1 MLLLALAQLAFAQA
15 PEAAPAMADDLR
27 ASGKIYV
34 VVAVVA
40 IIVAGLLA
48 LPHRPRPQG
57 EPPGKRN
64 KELAGHPSPSR
75 LVVTTPSPYHLKNC
89 PVTAPFTKSVKPA

>member
-1 MLLLALAQLAFAQA
+1 MTNKLFTRPLGRFFQFLLPLLLLAPLAFAQA

-34 VVAVVA
+34 VVTVVA

-48 LPHRPRPQG
+48 YLISLDR
-57 EPPGKRN
+57 KV
-64 KELAGHPSPSR
+64 SR
-75 LVVTTPSPYHLKNC
+75 LEKEMK
-89 PVTAPFTKSVKPA
+89 A

>member
-1 MLLLALAQLAFAQA
+1 MNNKLFARPLGRFFKLLLPLLLLAPLAFAQTT
-15 PEAAPAMADDLR
+15 EAAPAMADDLR

-48 LPHRPRPQG
+48 YLISLDRKVSRL
-57 EPPGKRN
+57 E
-64 KELAGHPSPSR
+64 KEL
-75 LVVTTPSPYHLKNC
+75 
-89 PVTAPFTKSVKPA
+89 KS

>member
-1 MLLLALAQLAFAQA
+1 MNNKLLARPLGRFFSFLLPLLLLAPLAFAQA

-40 IIVAGLLA
+40 VIVAGLLA
-48 LPHRPRPQG
+48 YLISLDR
-57 EPPGKRN
+57 KV
-64 KELAGHPSPSR
+64 SR
-75 LVVTTPSPYHLKNC
+75 LEKEI
-89 PVTAPFTKSVKPA
+89 KG

>member
-1 MLLLALAQLAFAQA
+1 MINKLSARPLGRFLLALLPLLLLAPLAFAQT
-15 PEAAPAMADDLR
+15 PEANPAMADDLR

-48 LPHRPRPQG
+48 YLISLDR
-57 EPPGKRN
+57 KV
-64 KELAGHPSPSR
+64 SR
-75 LVVTTPSPYHLKNC
+75 LEKEM
-89 PVTAPFTKSVKPA
+89 KG

>member
-1 MLLLALAQLAFAQA
+1 MTNKLFARPLGRFCQLLLPLLPLLLLAPLAMAQA
-15 PEAAPAMADDLR
+15 PDASPAMADDLR

-48 LPHRPRPQG
+48 YLISLDR
-57 EPPGKRN
+57 KM
-64 KELAGHPSPSR
+64 SR
-75 LVVTTPSPYHLKNC
+75 LEKEIKH
-89 PVTAPFTKSVKPA
+89 

>member
-1 MLLLALAQLAFAQA
+1 MTNKLFARPLGRFCQLLLPLLLLAPLAMAQA
-15 PEAAPAMADDLR
+15 PDASPAMADDLR

-48 LPHRPRPQG
+48 YLISLDR
-57 EPPGKRN
+57 KM
-64 KELAGHPSPSR
+64 SR
-75 LVVTTPSPYHLKNC
+75 LEKEIKH
-89 PVTAPFTKSVKPA
+89 

>member
-1 MLLLALAQLAFAQA
+1 MTNKLFARPLGRFCQLLLPLLLLATLAMAQA
-15 PEAAPAMADDLR
+15 PDASPAMADDLR

-48 LPHRPRPQG
+48 YLISLDR
-57 EPPGKRN
+57 KM
-64 KELAGHPSPSR
+64 SR
-75 LVVTTPSPYHLKNC
+75 LEKEIKH
-89 PVTAPFTKSVKPA
+89 

>member
-1 MLLLALAQLAFAQA
+1 MTNKLFARPLGRFFHLLLPLLLLASLAFAQT

-40 IIVAGLLA
+40 VIVAGLLA
-48 LPHRPRPQG
+48 YLISLDR
-57 EPPGKRN
+57 KV
-64 KELAGHPSPSR
+64 SR
-75 LVVTTPSPYHLKNC
+75 LEKEIKN
-89 PVTAPFTKSVKPA
+89 